1 MNRPIVLGIVGDSAA
16 GKTTITKGIAQ
27 VLGEDRVTTV
37 CTDDYH
43 KYNRVDR
50 ARLGITALHPDC
62 NYVDI
67 IEQHLR
73 LLKKGQPILKP
84 HYNHSTGD
92 FDPPNYVEN
101 KEFIIVEGLLGYHT
115 KAMRDMYDVK
125 LYLAPPE
132 ELRYQWKMKRDT
144 SKRGHSPEAVRKEM
158 QSREADS
165 EAFIR
170 PQRKWADMVI
180 CFYPPPEHQE
190 ETGGHLNASLILRPT
205 LPSHPD
211 LSEVLE
217 EGGNEGNGLRL
228 VLDRDM
234 DLPVDRLEI
243 AGSISDQ
250 KAKRLEDLL
259 WSYIPGEHHHLR
271 REGIG
276 TIIGTTGE
284 TLKSHPL
291 ALTQLLIAYHLLKAA
306 SGHEQ

>member
-1 MNRPIVLGIVGDSAA
+1 MQKPIVLGIVGDSAA

-27 VLGEDRVTTV
+27 VLGEERVTTI

-62 NYVDI
+62 NYLDI
-67 IEQHLR
+67 IEQHLK
-73 LLKKGQPILKP
+73 LLKDGQPILKP

-92 FDPPNYVEN
+92 FDPPSYVEA
-101 KEFIIVEGLLGYHT
+101 KEFIIVEGLLGFFT
-115 KAMRDMYDVK
+115 KAMRDSYDVK
-125 LYLAPPE
+125 VYLAPPE
-132 ELRYQWKMKRDT
+132 ELRFKWKMKRDT
-144 SKRGHSPEAVRKEM
+144 SKRGHSEEAVRKEM
-158 QSREADS
+158 KMREPDS

-180 CFYPPPEHQE
+180 CFYPPPDQRE
-190 ETGGHLNASLILRPT
+190 ETGGHLNAALVLRPT

-217 EGGNEGNGLRL
+217 EGGQGSDGLRL
-228 VLDRDM
+228 LLDRDM

-243 AGSISDQ
+243 SGGISDE

-271 REGIG
+271 KAGIG
-276 TIIGTTGE
+276 AITGTTGE
-284 TLKSHPL
+284 TLKSNPL
-291 ALTQLLIAYHLLKAA
+291 ALAQLLVAYHLLKAK
-306 SGHEQ
+306 SGHYS

>member
-1 MNRPIVLGIVGDSAA
+1 MKKPIVLGIVGDSAA

-27 VLGEDRVTTV
+27 VLGEDRVTTI

-62 NYVDI
+62 NYLDI
-67 IEQHLR
+67 IEQHLK
-73 LLKKGQPILKP
+73 LLKDGQPILKP

-92 FDPPNYVEN
+92 FDPPNYVEA
-101 KEFIIVEGLLGYHT
+101 KEFIIVEGLLGYST
-115 KAMRDMYDVK
+115 KIMRDCYDVR

-132 ELRYQWKMKRDT
+132 ELRFQWKMKRDT
-144 SKRGHSPEAVRKEM
+144 SKRGHTAEAVRKEM
-158 QSREADS
+158 LAREPDS

-180 CFYPPPEHQE
+180 SFYPPPEHRE
-190 ETGGHLNASLILRPT
+190 ETGGHLNVSIVLRPT
-205 LPSHPD
+205 LPTHPD
-211 LSEVLE
+211 LSQVLE
-217 EGGNEGNGLRL
+217 EGGNGLRL

-243 AGSISDQ
+243 SGAITDA
-250 KAKRLEDLL
+250 KAKQLEDLL

-271 REGIG
+271 NDDIG
-276 TIIGTTGE
+276 TITGTTGE

-291 ALTQLLIAYHLLKAA
+291 ALSQLLIAYHLLTAA
-306 SGHEQ
+306 SGVVR